1 MKFIGICGYANSG
14 KDFLCSV
21 LEDYYNGV
29 RVSLGDFLKQK
40 CKSECIK
47 KFGIDPTDCSR
58 EDKNKIRDFLVSYA
72 NCLRTISSGTYF
84 TGLADNR
91 IENLSK
97 SYDTFI
103 IPDIRFD
110 YYPRDEANWLL
121 SKPESIL
128 IHIERNGVFAPNYSE
143 RINTPKVVRKAH
155 LNVMPPNFVG
165 EENKNKNFLDFLIS
179 SGTIKTIN
187 ERLRISSTSKKL

>member
-21 LEDYYNGV
+21 LEEYYNGI
-29 RVSLGDFLKQK
+29 RISLGDFLKEQ

-47 KFGIDPTDCSR
+47 KFGIDPAACSR

-72 NCLRTISSGTYF
+72 NSFRTISSGTYF
-84 TGLADNR
+84 TGLADNLIR
-91 IENLSK
+91 TLSK

-110 YYPRDEANWLL
+110 CYPKDETNWLL
-121 SKPESIL
+121 TKPDSVL
-128 IHIERNGVFAPNYSE
+128 IHVKREGVSAPNYVE
-143 RINTPKVVRKAH
+143 KLNNPKVARKAH
-155 LNVMPPNFVG
+155 VNLTPPNFVD
-165 EENKNKNFLDFLIS
+165 EKTKNKDFLDFLIS
-179 SGTIKTIN
+179 SGTINTIN